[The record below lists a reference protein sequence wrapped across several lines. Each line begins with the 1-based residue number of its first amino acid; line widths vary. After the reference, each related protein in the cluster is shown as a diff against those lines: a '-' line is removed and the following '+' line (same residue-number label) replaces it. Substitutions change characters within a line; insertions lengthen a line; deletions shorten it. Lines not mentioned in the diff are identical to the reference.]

1 MTNENNFFENN
12 IVYIA
17 GEVSREPKYSHEIY
31 GEKFYIFNLDV
42 ERLSKSHDTIP
53 VLVSERLVSI
63 EKLNIG
69 AKLEV
74 EGQFRSYNNTIN
86 GHSKLILNVFARDA
100 RLVDTLEH
108 INNRNSVFFD
118 GYICKRPNY
127 RTTPFGREITDMLL
141 AVNRAYNKSDYIPC
155 ICWGRNA
162 RYCEKLQVGTNLKLW
177 GRIQSRFYEKKIDSD
192 TLVKKVAYEVS
203 VTKLEASKDEEPV
216 MAQNQ

>member
-42 ERLSKSHDTIP
+42 LRLSNSYDTIP
-53 VLVSERLVSI
+53 VLISERLVDI
-63 EKLNIG
+63 EKLLKG
-69 AKLEV
+69 TALEI

-86 GHSKLILNVFARDA
+86 GHSKLVLNVFAREA
-100 RLVDTLEH
+100 RLVETLEH

-118 GYICKRPNY
+118 GFICKPPNY
-127 RTTPFGREITDMLL
+127 RTTPFGREITDMLV

-162 RYCEKLQVGTNLKLW
+162 RFCEKLQVGVNLKLW
-177 GRIQSRFYEKKIDSD
+177 GRIQSRYYEKKVDND
-192 TLVKKVAYEVS
+192 TVIKKVAFEVS
-203 VTKLEASKDEEPV
+203 VTKLEATEETESSRV
-216 MAQNQ
+216 HSL

>member
-31 GEKFYIFNLDV
+31 GEKFYIFSIDV
-42 ERLSKSHDTIP
+42 LRLSNSYDTIP
-53 VLVSERLVSI
+53 VLVSERLVAI
-63 EKLNIG
+63 EKLVKG
-69 AKLEV
+69 AALEV

-86 GHSKLILNVFARDA
+86 GHSKLILNVFAREA

-118 GYICKRPNY
+118 GFICKAPNY
-127 RTTPFGREITDMLL
+127 RTTPFGREITDMLV

-162 RYCEKLQVGTNLKLW
+162 RFCEKLQVGVNLKLW
-177 GRIQSRFYEKKIDSD
+177 GRIQSRYYEKKIDAD
-192 TLVKKVAYEVS
+192 TVIKKVAFEVS
-203 VTKLEASKDEEPV
+203 VTKLEATGETESSRV
-216 MAQNQ
+216 HNL